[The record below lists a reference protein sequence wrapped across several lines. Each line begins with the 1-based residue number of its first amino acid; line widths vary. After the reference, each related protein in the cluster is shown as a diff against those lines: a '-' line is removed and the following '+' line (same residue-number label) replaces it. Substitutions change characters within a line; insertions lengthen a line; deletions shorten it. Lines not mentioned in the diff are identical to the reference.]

1 MKDLLEFDGFSV
13 RVCRTKRK
21 TVALSVGLDGV
32 VELRCGPR
40 ITEAELR
47 AIVRKHESWIRKRLQ
62 AAPTLPPF
70 TETEL
75 KAFAEAAKNTLPA
88 RVACFAALLGVT
100 FGKITVRR
108 QRTLWGSCSA
118 RGNLSFNCLLM
129 AAPPQVRDYVVIH
142 ELCHRIHMDH
152 SKDFWAKVALL
163 CPDYKERRRWLR
175 QHGRELIGRLP

>member
-1 MKDLLEFDGFSV
+1 MKELLEFDGFSV

-21 TVALSVGLDGV
+21 TVALSVGRDGV

-47 AIVRKHESWIRKRLQ
+47 AIVQKHESWIRKRLQ
-62 AAPTLPPF
+62 ATPTLPPF

-75 KAFAEAAKNTLPA
+75 KAFAEAEKKRPSGPCGPFCGPFGGHL
-88 RVACFAALLGVT
+88 
-100 FGKITVRR
+100 GKITVRR